1 MISILKKK
9 KDRILQLAIKFQNN
23 KKILIKN
30 NID

>member
-1 MISILKKK
+1 MISILKK